1 MLMLLL
7 GLAAIVIGFVC
18 HARRHFSRLV
28 PTHRVDEQHGKLQI
42 RRYPS
47 LPLAEVRVSGN
58 SSSALKTGTQLLNR
72 YFREEQIGRF
82 ALPLLAE
89 KVDAADSIW
98 TMAVILPMPV
108 ADAPSPRN
116 KAIQLR
122 EQPPQRVIAQRYH
135 GSVGADERLAE
146 QKAQML
152 PLVNDVCRRVGGTKL
167 STVIVMHRYPWWF
180 PSLFRVTDLM
190 VRISDEGSLA

>member
-1 MLMLLL
+1 MWRFHLSIIGSMLFALLL
-7 GLAAIVIGFVC
+7 IAAVAIGFVC

-28 PTHRVDEQHGKLQI
+28 PAHRVDEQHGRLQI

-58 SSSALKTGTQLLNR
+58 SVLALKTGTQLLNR
-72 YFREEQIGRF
+72 YFREEQIARF

-98 TMAVILPMPV
+98 TMAVVLPMSV
-108 ADAPSPRN
+108 ADAPKPRN

-122 EQPPQRVIAQRYH
+122 EQPPQRVIAQRH
-135 GSVGADERLAE
+135 RACAHAQRSARRGRDIVVERALLQRHVRSAAALGNCDGAALCRLVA
-146 QKAQML
+146 
-152 PLVNDVCRRVGGTKL
+152 
-167 STVIVMHRYPWWF
+167 
-180 PSLFRVTDLM
+180 
-190 VRISDEGSLA
+190 

>member
-1 MLMLLL
+1 MVLILLL
-7 GLAAIVIGFVC
+7 GLSAVVVGFVC

-47 LPLAEVRVSGN
+47 LPFAEVRVSGN
-58 SSSALKTGTQLLNR
+58 SSTALKTGTQLLNR

-98 TMAVILPMPV
+98 TMAPTVFPWGRGLCGALLCIVICHLHVPTEADLLLIPPKV
-108 ADAPSPRN
+108 AVITLGGGGDVVQQA
-116 KAIQLR
+116 AEEAGVLA
-122 EQPPQRVIAQRYH
+122 RV
-135 GSVGADERLAE
+135 D
-146 QKAQML
+146 
-152 PLVNDVCRRVGGTKL
+152 GGGPH
-167 STVIVMHRYPWWF
+167 V
-180 PSLFRVTDLM
+180 
-190 VRISDEGSLA
+190 VRA